1 MLLMHYSALPNWE
14 RVASSTRTKPT
25 THNRAQSPVF
35 SVWIARTNYM
45 VEILTHDQPA
55 HT

>member
-1 MLLMHYSALPNWE
+1 MLLTHSIALASWE
-14 RVASSTRTKPT
+14 RVVCKTKPI

-35 SVWIARTNYM
+35 SVWIARINYM